1 MYKKQVNKLN
11 TCAMK
16 KILVLIVLTIAATL
30 VYGQK
35 SIDDLFERYA
45 GKDGFTTV
53 TINGNFLK
61 WARNLGDND
70 KENSLPVNIS
80 EIRILAQEDK
90 NIPVENF
97 YSLVIQDIDL
107 NSYDEFMRVK
117 SSDQDL
123 RMLVRSEGN
132 RFKEFLLIAGGE
144 DNALIQVKG
153 NMTYAEAKKF
163 SREAEK
169 NRGSDFVV
177 NHK

>member
-1 MYKKQVNKLN
+1 
-11 TCAMK
+11 MK
-16 KILVLIVLTIAATL
+16 RIFVFIVLTITATF

-45 GKDGFTTV
+45 GKEGFTTV
-53 TINGNFLK
+53 TLNGNLLK
-61 WARNLGDND
+61 LTHLLGDND
-70 KENSLPVNIS
+70 EDTSFPVNIS

-97 YSLVIQDIDL
+97 YNLVIKDIDL
-107 NSYDEFMRVK
+107 KNYDEFMRVK
-117 SSDQDL
+117 KSDQDL

-153 NMTYAEAKKF
+153 NMTYEDAKKF
-163 SREAEK
+163 SRDAEK
-169 NRGSDFVV
+169 NHGSDFVT

>member
-1 MYKKQVNKLN
+1 
-11 TCAMK
+11 MK
-16 KILVLIVLTIAATL
+16 RILVFIVLTITATF

-53 TINGNFLK
+53 TINGNLLK
-61 WARNLGDND
+61 LTHLLSDND
-70 KENSLPVNIS
+70 EDTSLPINIS

-97 YSLVIQDIDL
+97 YNLVIKDIDL
-107 NSYDEFMRVK
+107 KNYDEFMRVK
-117 SSDQDL
+117 NSDENL

-132 RFKEFLLIAGGE
+132 RFKEFLLIAGGK

-169 NRGSDFVV
+169 NYGSDFVTDY
-177 NHK
+177 N

>member
-1 MYKKQVNKLN
+1 
-11 TCAMK
+11 MK
-16 KILVLIVLTIAATL
+16 RLFVFIVLTITATF

-35 SIDDLFERYA
+35 SIDDLFDRYA

-53 TINGNFLK
+53 TINGNLLK
-61 WARNLGDND
+61 WARHLGDND
-70 KENSLPVNIS
+70 EDTSFPVNIS
-80 EIRILAQEDK
+80 EIRVLAQEDK

-97 YSLVIQDIDL
+97 YNLVIKDIDL
-107 NSYDEFMRVK
+107 KNYDEFMRVK

-163 SREAEK
+163 SRDVEK
-169 NRGSDFVV
+169 NHGSDFIS